1 MDKDCVIN
9 PKTGRAVKIGSVA
22 GKRVMKTDS
31 TPTHDCVINPKTG
44 RAVKKTGA
52 VGKKIVGAS
61 STITQAVKMKIARKT
76 VEKAKEEAKPKT
88 PPPAPPAPPAPKPN
102 PMGGMAKGGRKK
114 KEPPKNNL
122 PELPRDVWKKVL
134 KFVHTKTDKD
144 GFNKAKIPV
153 FAFSKTFNTF
163 YIYPHEKF
171 LVVKEQMTG
180 LEKDKDYI
188 QKIRTLIDENKI
200 MGENPKIPQGY
211 INYKW
216 GSYKDFKDLKT
227 PSAIEA
233 QNAVYKYLEKEQNVP
248 LSDVK
253 EWLARVLDTYDI
265 YVFKIK
271 DVITHTTLVPKKYYE
286 QYAESYPKD
295 DYHLGYYDFVSYYF
309 VVHATLGQTK
319 ELDELIKK
327 QEIKKEIRQIERDF
341 DDKKYEIKKEEKEL
355 ERIREKIT
363 NKKKYIKYL
372 KKNYTNDASAG
383 QKEEEEYLE
392 NYIKYKEDIMSKIRE
407 LKKESGKLLQKLYLM
422 TKKGK

>member
-1 MDKDCVIN
+1 MDKDYVIN
-9 PKTGRAVKIGSVA
+9 PKTGRV
-22 GKRVMKTDS
+22 
-31 TPTHDCVINPKTG
+31 
-44 RAVKKTGA
+44 VKKTGA
-52 VGKKIVGAS
+52 VGKKIINAS
-61 STITQAVKMKIARKT
+61 SIINQAVKMKIARKEL
-76 VEKAKEEAKPKT
+76 EKAKVENK
-88 PPPAPPAPPAPKPN
+88 
-102 PMGGMAKGGRKK
+102 
-114 KEPPKNNL
+114 PKNNL
-122 PELPRDVWKKVL
+122 PELPKDIWKKVL

-153 FAFSKTFNTF
+153 FAFSRTFNTM
-163 YIYPHEKF
+163 YNYPHEKF
-171 LVVKEQMTG
+171 LVVKEQMNG

-200 MGENPKIPQGY
+200 MGENAKIPTGY

-233 QNAVYKYLEKEQNVP
+233 QNAVYKYLEKEQDVP

-271 DVITHTTLVPKKYYE
+271 DVITHTTLVNKKYYE
-286 QYAESYPKD
+286 EYAYSYPED

-327 QEIKKEIRQIERDF
+327 QEIKKEIRQINSDF

-355 ERIREKIT
+355 ERIREKIAD
-363 NKKKYIKYL
+363 KKKFIKR
-372 KKNYTNDASAG
+372 NYEANDASTG
-383 QKEEEEYLE
+383 RKDEEAYLE
-392 NYIKYKEDIMSKIRE
+392 DYIKYKEDIMSKIRE

-422 TKKGK
+422 TKKVGK

>member
-1 MDKDCVIN
+1 MNKDCVIN
-9 PKTGRAVKIGSVA
+9 TKTGRAVKIGSVA
-22 GKRVMKTDS
+22 GKRVMKTDP

-52 VGKKIVGAS
+52 VGKKLIVAS
-61 STITQAVKMKIARKT
+61 TTITQAVKMKIARKQ
-76 VEKAKEEAKPKT
+76 VEKAKLEAKPKT
-88 PPPAPPAPPAPKPN
+88 PPPAPPAPKPN

-122 PELPRDVWKKVL
+122 PELPRDIWKKVL

-153 FAFSKTFNTF
+153 FAFSKTFNTM
-163 YIYPHEKF
+163 YVYPDERF
-171 LVVKEQMTG
+171 LRIKEQMTG
-180 LEKDKDYI
+180 IEKDKDYI
-188 QKIRTLIDENKI
+188 KKIRTLIDENKI
-200 MGENPKIPQGY
+200 MGENAKIPQGY

-233 QNAVYKYLEKEQNVP
+233 QNAVYKYLEKEKNVP

-253 EWLARVLDTYDI
+253 EWIARVLNSHDI
-265 YVFKIK
+265 YVFKING
-271 DVITHTTLVPKKYYE
+271 VITHTIIVPKKYYE

-295 DYHLGYYDFVSYYF
+295 DYHLGDYDFVSYYF
-309 VVHATLGQTK
+309 VVHATLGQTN

-327 QEIKKEIRQIERDF
+327 HKIKNEISQIESDF
-341 DDKKYEIKKEEKEL
+341 DDKKDEIKEKEKEL

-363 NKKKYIKYL
+363 DKKRYINR
-372 KKNYTNDASAG
+372 NYYPNDASAG
-383 QKEEEEYLE
+383 KKKEEEYLE

-422 TKKGK
+422 KKDGK